1 MLHKWFSRFKKNLSF
16 VFAFLLLFLTAVQA
30 VPVKAATEKAYN
42 FNNLAYQSAWGA
54 SYYVNGGSAYI
65 NFEGQ
70 YREIKFR
77 LPETLDM
84 SQCTRV
90 TFNASS
96 PNGPIAFKLYDTAG
110 NQAAVQYNFNSQT
123 SDVSFAPN
131 TTAKVNSIGIMA
143 QGTYGYSAVVN
154 SVRFTMNDGGG
165 TNPGTV
171 NGTLLNTYGK
181 TLKYS
186 GAAVNY
192 SQLRDANTLNVI
204 KSQYNSITLENE
216 MKPDAILGYSPNL
229 ISVSQ
234 AQNYGYYIPSN
245 YKESTVPVLNFSTM
259 DAVLRICYENGLKLR
274 AHTLVWHAQTP
285 DWFFRT
291 GYSSNGAYV
300 SPSVM
305 DARMEFFIK
314 SYMNHV
320 YTGNYGSVVYAWDV
334 VNEYLHAGSQG
345 GWAKVYGSNLG
356 TSPVYVKKA
365 FQYAY
370 DCINYFGLTDT
381 VGLFYNDYNTY
392 EVTEQ
397 IVSLVNYINS
407 NGKICSGVG
416 MQSHLNTSYPPVA
429 NYKNAMQRFL
439 NAGLQVQVTE
449 LDVTNN
455 NATQQANYVYNLMSA
470 ILSLKKAGGNITGI
484 TWWGL
489 YDGVSWRASQNPL
502 LFSNLTTP
510 KESYYSAIRAYTDAG
525 YTIQ

>member
-1 MLHKWFSRFKKNLSF
+1 MLHKRVGKQRKKLSLA
-16 VFAFLLLFLTAVQA
+16 VTFLLLFFTAVQT
-30 VPVKAATEKAYN
+30 VPVKAATEKYYN
-42 FNNLAYQSAWGA
+42 FNNLTYQSAWGA

-65 NFEGQ
+65 SFEGQ

-84 SQCTRV
+84 SQCTNV

-96 PNGPIAFKLYDTAG
+96 PNGQIAFKLYDTAG
-110 NQAAVQYNFNSQT
+110 NQAAVKYNFNSST

-131 TTAKVNSIGIMA
+131 TSAKVNSIGIMA
-143 QGTYGYSAVVN
+143 QGTHWYSAVVN

-165 TNPGTV
+165 SNPGTTD
-171 NGTLLNTYGK
+171 GTLLNTYGK

-234 AQNYGYYIPSN
+234 AKNNGYYIPSN
-245 YKESTVPVLNFSTM
+245 YNESTVPVLNFSTM

-300 SPSVM
+300 SQSVM

-314 SYMNHV
+314 TYMNHV
-320 YTGNYGSVVYAWDV
+320 YLGNYGSVVYAWDV
-334 VNEYLHAGSQG
+334 VNEYLHAGSSG
-345 GWAKVYGSNLG
+345 GWARVYGSNLG
-356 TSPVYVKKA
+356 TSPSYVKKA

-370 DCINYFGLTDT
+370 DCLSYFGLTNS
-381 VGLFYNDYNTY
+381 VSLFYNDYNTY
-392 EVTEQ
+392 EVTDQ
-397 IVSLVNYINS
+397 IISLVNFINS
-407 NGKICSGVG
+407 DRKICNGVV
-416 MQSHLNTSYPPVA
+416 MHSHLATSYPSV
-429 NYKNAMQRFL
+429 NSYKNAMQRFL
-439 NAGLQVQVTE
+439 NAGLEVQVTE

-455 NATQQANYVYNLMSA
+455 NANDQANYVYNLMSA

-489 YDGVSWRASQNPL
+489 YDSVSWRASQNPL

-510 KESYYSAIRAYTDAG
+510 KASYYSALRAYTDAG